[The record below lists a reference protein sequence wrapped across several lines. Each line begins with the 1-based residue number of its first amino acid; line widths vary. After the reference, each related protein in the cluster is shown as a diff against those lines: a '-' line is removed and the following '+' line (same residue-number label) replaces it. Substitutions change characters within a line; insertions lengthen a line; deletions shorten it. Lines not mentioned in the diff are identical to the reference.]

1 MSQTWPS
8 GSRAASGRKGWW
20 ELVGTTEGTASRSCL
35 SVRRLLPFAL
45 PRDKSSLLL
54 SLLSSRVTDSSA
66 HMFIESQCDH
76 EIEWKGR
83 EAADKCRHLSF
94 PGACTSCGVE
104 DGAFRRPGSR
114 ALAEAGRGGGASGRS
129 SYTQRAY
136 RAAGEADRVQIL
148 R

>member
-1 MSQTWPS
+1 MGTGGNDRGHCLAILLI
-8 GSRAASGRKGWW
+8 GS
-20 ELVGTTEGTASRSCL
+20 
-35 SVRRLLPFAL
+35 RLLPSAL

>member
-1 MSQTWPS
+1 MGTGGNDRGNCLAILLI
-8 GSRAASGRKGWW
+8 GS
-20 ELVGTTEGTASRSCL
+20 
-35 SVRRLLPFAL
+35 RLLPSAL

-66 HMFIESQCDH
+66 HMFIESQGDH

-136 RAAGEADRVQIL
+136 RAAGEADRV
-148 R
+148 

>member
-1 MSQTWPS
+1 MGTGGNDRGNCLAILLI
-8 GSRAASGRKGWW
+8 GS
-20 ELVGTTEGTASRSCL
+20 
-35 SVRRLLPFAL
+35 RLLPFAL

-83 EAADKCRHLSF
+83 EAADKCQHLSF
-94 PGACTSCGVE
+94 PGAYTSCGVE

>member
-1 MSQTWPS
+1 MILLI
-8 GSRAASGRKGWW
+8 GS
-20 ELVGTTEGTASRSCL
+20 
-35 SVRRLLPFAL
+35 RLLPSAL

-83 EAADKCRHLSF
+83 EAADKCQHLSF